1 MSNSP
6 RRNGFHGMLSLPAF
20 CNCPGFFRQTTLSG
34 HHISCSL
41 TRSPSPVL
49 SPRPCPQVMTTQA
62 LVGTVIAIAG
72 TWLYT
77 ETSGKHKHAP
87 KKA

>member
-1 MSNSP
+1 
-6 RRNGFHGMLSLPAF
+6 
-20 CNCPGFFRQTTLSG
+20 
-34 HHISCSL
+34 
-41 TRSPSPVL
+41 
-49 SPRPCPQVMTTQA
+49 MTTQA